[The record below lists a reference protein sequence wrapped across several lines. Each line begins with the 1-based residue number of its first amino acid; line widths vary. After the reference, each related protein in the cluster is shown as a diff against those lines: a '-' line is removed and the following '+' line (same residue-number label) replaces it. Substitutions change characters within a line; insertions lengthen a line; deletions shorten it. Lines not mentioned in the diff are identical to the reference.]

1 MKKLKTTSFVAA
13 DGRVFTGDNAKE
25 NCEKYEADTL
35 KSIEN
40 RLKNEKLGVI
50 YIDHSTEDIYILA
63 RNDHAIELINVWLG
77 LKNIRTE
84 YSNRTAELDAS
95 MVGDVVKFAADPN
108 SCIYFK
114 SVRVSTIMT
123 NMFDIIKMMSD
134 ISSTMQYRFGVYHDT
149 MEDS

>member
-1 MKKLKTTSFVAA
+1 MKKVKTTSFVAA
-13 DGRVFTGDNAKE
+13 DGRVFTGVNAKE

-40 RLKNEKLGVI
+40 QLKNEKLGVI
-50 YIDHSTEDIYILA
+50 YIDHPTDDIYILA
-63 RNDHAIELINVWLG
+63 RNDHAIELINIWLG
-77 LKNIRTE
+77 LKNVRID
-84 YSNRTAELDAS
+84 YSDRAAELDAS
-95 MVGDVVKFAADPN
+95 AVGNVIKFAADPN

-114 SVRVSTIMT
+114 PVRVSTIMT
-123 NMFDIIKMMSD
+123 NMYDKIKMLSD

>member
-1 MKKLKTTSFVAA
+1 MKEFRTTSFVAA
-13 DGRVFTGDNAKE
+13 DGRVFTGDNARE

-123 NMFDIIKMMSD
+123 NMFDKIKMLSD

>member
-1 MKKLKTTSFVAA
+1 MKELKTTSFVAA
-13 DGRVFTGDNAKE
+13 DGRVFTGNNAKE
-25 NCEKYEADTL
+25 NCVKYEADTL

-40 RLKNEKLGVI
+40 QLKNEKLGVI
-50 YIDHSTEDIYILA
+50 FIDHLTGDIYILA

-108 SCIYFK
+108 SCIYFEP
-114 SVRVSTIMT
+114 VRVSTIMT
-123 NMFDIIKMMSD
+123 NMYDKIKMLSD
-134 ISSTMQYRFGVYHDT
+134 ISSTMQYRYGVYQNT

>member
-1 MKKLKTTSFVAA
+1 MKEFRTTSFVAV

-63 RNDHAIELINVWLG
+63 RNDHAIELINIWLG
-77 LKNIRTE
+77 LKNIRTD
-84 YSNRTAELDAS
+84 YGDCTVELDAS
-95 MVGDVVKFAADPN
+95 VVGNVVKFTAHPN
-108 SCIYFK
+108 GCIYFEP
-114 SVRVSTIMT
+114 VRVSTIMT
-123 NMFDIIKMMSD
+123 NMYDKIKMLSD
-134 ISSTMQYRFGVYHDT
+134 ISSTMQYRYGVYQDT

>member
-1 MKKLKTTSFVAA
+1 MKEFRTTSFVAV

-63 RNDHAIELINVWLG
+63 RNDHAIELINIWLG
-77 LKNIRTE
+77 LKNIRTD
-84 YSNRTAELDAS
+84 YGDCTVELDAS
-95 MVGDVVKFAADPN
+95 VVGNVVKFAAHPN
-108 SCIYFK
+108 RCIYFEP
-114 SVRVSTIMT
+114 VRVSTIMT
-123 NMFDIIKMMSD
+123 NMYDKIKMLSD
-134 ISSTMQYRFGVYHDT
+134 ISSTMQYRYGVYQDT